1 MRILFIKE
9 KRSATGVEGA
19 AKYLLYLCK
28 YFNQRKINY
37 LILYN
42 DKDQY
47 YELLLKNEIKVKYV
61 KFKINSPKNI
71 FLILRFKRF
80 IKNILKKNYFTHIS
94 VHFVGL
100 HLLLP
105 KRKKIP
111 YISFLHAPNIEN
123 KKKIFKFSNLINFK
137 EIIKKLYFKF
147 LYNNFSKAD
156 LVLCGS
162 MGTKN
167 TAIDHFN
174 VPEKKIIMHKYG
186 VIDYS
191 HEKILSF
198 REEFNIDKKSK
209 VIISV
214 GRETID
220 KGVLDFCEVA
230 KILASDELKFIF
242 LGGFR
247 DYKFHTKL
255 VQDYGKYVI
264 FTGMREDVNSFYKYS
279 NLHLFLSHREAL
291 GGNAILESLSFGLPL
306 VTWNTIGVNEVLI
319 NNFNGLMCDKGKIDQ
334 VVKSVNRLLNDET
347 LYNKISANCKI
358 DFNEKY
364 SINQNGERILEI
376 FKKSLKNNLSN

>member
-1 MRILFIKE
+1 M
-9 KRSATGVEGA
+9 
-19 AKYLLYLCK
+19 
-28 YFNQRKINY
+28 
-37 LILYN
+37 
-42 DKDQY
+42 
-47 YELLLKNEIKVKYV
+47 
-61 KFKINSPKNI
+61 
-71 FLILRFKRF
+71 
-80 IKNILKKNYFTHIS
+80 
-94 VHFVGL
+94 
-100 HLLLP
+100 
-105 KRKKIP
+105 
-111 YISFLHAPNIEN
+111 
-123 KKKIFKFSNLINFK
+123 
-137 EIIKKLYFKF
+137 YFKF

-167 TAIDHFN
+167 TAIDQFDVH
-174 VPEKKIIMHKYG
+174 EKKIIMHKYG
-186 VIDYS
+186 VIDHS

-306 VTWNTIGVNEVLI
+306 VTWNTIGVDEVMI
-319 NNFNGLMCDKGKIDQ
+319 NNYNGLMCEKGKIDQ

-347 LYNKISANCKI
+347 LYNKISANYKI

-364 SINQNGERILEI
+364 SINQNGKRILEI
-376 FKKSLKNNLSN
+376 FQKN

>member
-9 KRSATGVEGA
+9 KRSATGIEGA

-47 YELLLKNEIKVKYV
+47 YELLLKNKIKVKYV

-71 FLILRFKRF
+71 FLIFRFKRF

-94 VHFVGL
+94 V
-100 HLLLP
+100 
-105 KRKKIP
+105 
-111 YISFLHAPNIEN
+111 
-123 KKKIFKFSNLINFK
+123 
-137 EIIKKLYFKF
+137 IKKLYFKF

-162 MGTKN
+162 MGTKS

-186 VIDYS
+186 IIDYS

-242 LGGFR
+242 LGGYR
-247 DYKFHTKL
+247 DFEFHKKL
-255 VQDYGKYVI
+255 VQNYGNYVI

-279 NLHLFLSHREAL
+279 DLHLFLSHREAL

-319 NNFNGLMCDKGKIDQ
+319 NNFNGLMCEKGKIDQ
-334 VVKSVNRLLNDET
+334 VVKSVSLLLSNKT
-347 LYNKISANCKI
+347 LYDKISANCKI

-364 SINQNGERILEI
+364 SINQNGEKILEI

>member
-9 KRSATGVEGA
+9 KRSVSGIEGV
-19 AKYLLYLCK
+19 AKFLLYLCK
-28 YFNQRKINY
+28 YFNHHKINY

-42 DKDQY
+42 GKDQY
-47 YELLLKNEIKVKYV
+47 YDLLLKYKIKVKYV

-71 FLILRFKRF
+71 FKILRFKKF
-80 IKNILKKNYFTHIS
+80 IKNIIKKKYFTHIS

-111 YISFLHAPNIEN
+111 YISFLHAPVVEN
-123 KKKIFKFSNLINFK
+123 KKKTYKFKNLINLN
-137 EIIKKLYFKF
+137 EIIKRLYFKF
-147 LYNNFSKAD
+147 FYNNFSKAD

-162 MGTKN
+162 TGAKN
-167 TAIDHFN
+167 TAIEYFN

-186 VIDYS
+186 MTDFS
-191 HEKILSF
+191 DEKILSF
-198 REEFNIDKKSK
+198 REEFNIDKKSN

-247 DYKFHTKL
+247 DFEFHKKL

-264 FTGMREDVNSFYKYS
+264 FAGMREDVNSFYKYS
-279 NLHLFLSHREAL
+279 NLHLFLSHRESL
-291 GGNAILESLSFGLPL
+291 GGNAVLESLSFGLPL

-319 NNFNGLMCDKGKIDQ
+319 HNYNGLMCEIGKIDQ
-334 VVKSVNRLLNDET
+334 VVKSVQLLLN
-347 LYNKISANCKI
+347 NKSLHNRISSNCKI
-358 DFNEKY
+358 DFNKKY
-364 SINQNGERILEI
+364 SINKNGERILEI
-376 FKKSLKNNLSN
+376 FKNNT